1 MKKRSALLARLPG
14 KAAAARSA
22 GPKAARAKA
31 AASSAPRGKRPAVRS
46 VRSPG
51 AGLPRPAADA
61 FGSQDDPRVLKA
73 RIQMLEFELAQKHAV
88 AAQGLESFSAAADKL
103 QDSFKRTRE
112 QVYALQREVDEKNRA
127 LDEKNQELERNLFE
141 KEKVK
146 NYLASI
152 FESLP
157 VGVLVTDLEG
167 AVTSVNRAGQT
178 MIGADAGELLGQ
190 NVNSL
195 MGAQLAPRPEPV
207 FEMGDPL
214 LFVRK
219 DGEPL
224 KFQVSV
230 TRMQGEGDRTAGYV
244 VNLQDVTLLKK
255 LEEHAERRNRFTV
268 MGEMAANMAHEI
280 RNPLGSIELFASL
293 VRKALPEGDEK
304 RAPLNHILSAV
315 ASMNHIISNVLEY
328 SKPRAV
334 SLQPMDLHGLLEELA
349 GFIRFMASQN
359 GVELMLALDA
369 PHASIRADRELLKQ
383 AFHNLLLNAV
393 QAMPEGGTLTLGTR
407 SVTMTAPQQIARFG
421 AAARQPGCAMVQE
434 LDVIEAT
441 VRDTG
446 LGMPPE
452 VQARIFDP
460 FYTTKPRGTGLGLA
474 IVHTIVEAHH
484 ATIDV
489 QSAQGKGTSLVVAFP
504 ALGEAAQ
511 AGPGRNGST

>member
-1 MKKRSALLARLPG
+1 MKKRSALAAPLPEKPPG
-14 KAAAARSA
+14 KPTAARSPGRKNTRRKPA
-22 GPKAARAKA
+22 GHPARSA
-31 AASSAPRGKRPAVRS
+31 AAEPARPA
-46 VRSPG
+46 G
-51 AGLPRPAADA
+51 IA
-61 FGSQDDPRVLKA
+61 FGPQSDPRVLLA

-127 LDEKNQELERNLFE
+127 LDDKNQELERNLFE

-167 AVTSVNRAGQT
+167 GVTSVNRAGQA
-178 MIGADAGELLGQ
+178 MIGAEASALLGQ
-190 NVNSL
+190 NVNQL
-195 MGAQLAPRPEPV
+195 MGAHLAPRSEAV
-207 FEMGDPL
+207 FEMSDPL

-230 TRMQGEGDRTAGYV
+230 TRMHGEGDRTAGYV

-293 VRKALPEGDEK
+293 VRKGLPDGDEK
-304 RAPLNHILSAV
+304 RALLNHIFSAV

-334 SLQPMDLHGLLEELA
+334 SLQPADLHGLLEELA
-349 GFIRFMASQN
+349 GFFRFMANQN
-359 GVELMLALDA
+359 GVELVLAFDA
-369 PHASIRADRELLKQ
+369 PHSRIRGDRELLKQ

-393 QAMPEGGTLTLGTR
+393 QAMPEGGTLTIGTR
-407 SVTMTAPQQIARFG
+407 SVTMTSPQQIGRFG
-421 AAARQPGCAMVQE
+421 AAARLPNGATAQALE
-434 LDVIEAT
+434 AIEAT
-441 VRDTG
+441 VKDTG
-446 LGMPPE
+446 AGMPPE

-460 FYTTKPRGTGLGLA
+460 FYTTKSRGTGLGLA

-489 QSAQGKGTSLVVAFP
+489 QSAQGRGTSLVVAFP
-504 ALGEAAQ
+504 AIAAE
-511 AGPGRNGST
+511 PE